1 MFIQGRRRTSPSAIK
16 IFLFHLRGTED
27 IGYRARG
34 KSQRFDPLEK
44 SREDVAVEIDWDG
57 WRRDSVTQINAST
70 PLAPQ
75 LRRELGTFGAV
86 MIGLGSIVGTGVFVS
101 IGIAAGIAGPAVV
114 LAVVLAALV
123 AVCNGLSSA
132 QLAATYPQSSGT
144 YESGYKYM
152 NPTLGFVAGWMFLC
166 AKSASAATAALGF
179 AGYLLS
185 MLNLNSQLWR
195 MGVALT
201 AVVVLTAIVLSG
213 IRQSNL
219 TTLLMVMVTL
229 GSLIFFVL
237 GGIEGA
243 AANFDNVFS
252 PFFPPPSAGISPVRA
267 LFHSTALMFVAYTGY
282 GRIAALG
289 EEMREPGRT
298 IPRAI
303 VITLLAAMVLYVA
316 VAVTAVG
323 NVGAET
329 FATHTMSTVAPLE
342 SIAARFGIP
351 GAGWLLTVGAMTAML
366 GMLLNLIWG
375 LSRVMLVMGRRHDMP
390 VAVAKV
396 RHVGGT
402 PEIAVVIVG
411 VLIAVLVL
419 IGDIRTT
426 WSLSAFTVLLYYAIT
441 NLATLQLPA
450 DKRRYPRT
458 ITMIGLLASLFL
470 AFWVEPMIWIAG
482 LLLIVIGL
490 VWRWIARRL

>member
-1 MFIQGRRRTSPSAIK
+1 M
-16 IFLFHLRGTED
+16 
-27 IGYRARG
+27 
-34 KSQRFDPLEK
+34 
-44 SREDVAVEIDWDG
+44 
-57 WRRDSVTQINAST
+57 TQINAST

-86 MIGLGSIVGTGVFVS
+86 MMGLGSIVGTGVFVG

-185 MLNLNSQLWR
+185 MLNLNSQLNSQLWR
-195 MGVALT
+195 MGLALA
-201 AVVVLTAIVLSG
+201 AVVVITAIVLSG

-219 TTLLMVMVTL
+219 TTLLIVMVTL
-229 GSLIFFVL
+229 GSLLFFVL
-237 GGIEGA
+237 GGIDGA
-243 AANFDNVFS
+243 TANLGNAFN

-267 LFHSTALMFVAYTGY
+267 LFHATALMFVAYTGY

-289 EEMREPGRT
+289 EEMRKPGRT

-303 VITLLAAMVLYVA
+303 VITLLASMLLYVA
-316 VAVTAVG
+316 VAVTAVS

-329 FATHTMSTVAPLE
+329 FATLTTTTAAPLE
-342 SIAARFGIP
+342 AIAANFGIP

-402 PEIAVVIVG
+402 PETAVVTVG

-426 WSLSAFTVLLYYAIT
+426 WSFSAFTVLIYYAIT

-450 DKRRYPRT
+450 DKRHYPRA
-458 ITMIGLLASLFL
+458 ITVIGLVASLFL
-470 AFWVEPMIWIAG
+470 AFWVEPMIWLTG
-482 LLLIVIGL
+482 SLLIVVGL